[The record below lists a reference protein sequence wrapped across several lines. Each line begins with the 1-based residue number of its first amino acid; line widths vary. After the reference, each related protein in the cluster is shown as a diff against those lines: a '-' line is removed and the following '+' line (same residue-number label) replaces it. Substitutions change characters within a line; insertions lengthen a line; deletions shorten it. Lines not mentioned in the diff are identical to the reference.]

1 MMQEYLLPIIM
12 SASFLSVNTLNDVEE
27 RSLSWYIKQEFR
39 ELSDGIVRKIMRF
52 FKSKEEKEL
61 DNIISRLE
69 MNMSNNYKDNAQD
82 NLKELEAAINA
93 LSHSGKMKPAILD
106 EYMAILND
114 YKEKMKGYSHKDQ
127 KPYWH

>member
-1 MMQEYLLPIIM
+1 M
-12 SASFLSVNTLNDVEE
+12 
-27 RSLSWYIKQEFR
+27 K
-39 ELSDGIVRKIMRF
+39 GMRL

-82 NLKELEAAINA
+82 NLKELEATISA
-93 LSHSGKMKPAILD
+93 LSHSGKMKPAILA

-114 YKEKMKGYSHKDQ
+114 YKEKMKGYSHNDQ